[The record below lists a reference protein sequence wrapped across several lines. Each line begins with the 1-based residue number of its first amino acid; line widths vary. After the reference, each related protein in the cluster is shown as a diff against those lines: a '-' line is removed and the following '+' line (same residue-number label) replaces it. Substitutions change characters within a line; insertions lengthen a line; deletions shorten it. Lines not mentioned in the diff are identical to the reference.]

1 MVRCDTSQSL
11 ATIVLES
18 DTQTE
23 YGCEVECKI
32 NKNRANEIMRT
43 LEKMIII
50 DKNNIV
56 PYDLKEIEM
65 IREQYE

>member
-1 MVRCDTSQSL
+1 MVRCDNSQSL

-32 NKNRANEIMRT
+32 DKKSSERNYANPR
-43 LEKMIII
+43 K
-50 DKNNIV
+50 DDNG
-56 PYDLKEIEM
+56 
-65 IREQYE
+65 